1 MLSCRGDEAT
11 RRWRIGAS
19 SAASRTELIL
29 GDENG
34 LFGRGPLTPRLTRR
48 SLSGSLEYHLDKSWT
63 FAGAI
68 GATVGGDLELG
79 GEDHELAPGFL
90 AVISASRALTG
101 MAPYFVIT
109 GLSVGVS
116 STPTRSAPGDETDG
130 QLTAGDVR
138 FSVTAGRLFLDT
150 IAPYAALRAFGGPV
164 IWQRDDLPL
173 AGGTDRYHVQV
184 GLGLLVATPS
194 GFDAFVELAPAG
206 ERAVTVGMGSA
217 F

>member
-1 MLSCRGDEAT
+1 MLSCRGDTEA

-29 GDENG
+29 GDESG
-34 LFGRGPLTPRLTRR
+34 LFGAGPLTPRLTRR
-48 SLSGSLEYHLDKSWT
+48 SLSGSLEYRLDRSWT

-90 AVISASRALTG
+90 AVVSASRTLTG

-109 GLSVGVS
+109 SLSVGVS
-116 STPTRSAPGDETDG
+116 STPTRSSPGDETDG

-138 FSVTAGRLFLDT
+138 FSVTAGHLFLDT
-150 IAPYAALRAFGGPV
+150 IAPYAVARVFGGPV

-173 AGGTDRYHVQV
+173 AGGTDRYHLQL
-184 GLGLLVATPS
+184 GIGLLVATPS

-206 ERAVTVGMGSA
+206 ERSITVGMGTA